1 MPFGPEVPLVMHDFD
16 FLNRAQRRMLLVQGE
31 QDKYGVGEALRSF
44 VERMSASIMIRTIT
58 RADHYS
64 NDHFKEL
71 QRIKRE
77 YFTGGPGA
85 APFMDLGST

>member
-1 MPFGPEVPLVMHDFD
+1 MPFGPEVPLVMHDFGC
-16 FLNRAQRRMLLVQGE
+16 LEWAQRWMFLVQGK

-44 VERMSASIMIRTIT
+44 VERMSAWIMIRTIT
-58 RADHYS
+58 RVDHYS

-71 QRIKRE
+71 QGTVRE

-85 APFMDLGST
+85 APFLDPGST